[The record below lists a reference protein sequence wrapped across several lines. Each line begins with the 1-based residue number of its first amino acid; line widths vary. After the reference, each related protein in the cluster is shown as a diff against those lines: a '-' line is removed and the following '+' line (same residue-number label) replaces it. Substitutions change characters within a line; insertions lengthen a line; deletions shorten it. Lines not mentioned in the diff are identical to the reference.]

1 MMGQL
6 ESVGRVDATYD
17 YHAHLMVLLIFQR
30 SELPFLI
37 TEFGEEFKRECIQFL
52 NMFIELVRY
61 NSISIFILLKSA
73 FLF

>member
-1 MMGQL
+1 MQKMMGQL

-17 YHAHLMVLLIFQR
+17 YHGVINISRL
-30 SELPFLI
+30 ELPFLI